1 MGAPLHVVRRKEAH
15 KIALPHSERKG
26 ESGLRE
32 TWTAAG
38 QRLREL
44 DPRPRLAVAPG
55 TTFAASAHRLG
66 LWAWGSEERCCQAK
80 QFLLT
85 GSSAHPGA
93 TGFLGA
99 DE

>member
-1 MGAPLHVVRRKEAH
+1 MGAPLHVARGEEAH
-15 KIALPHSERKG
+15 RTAVPHSERKG

-44 DPRPRLAVAPG
+44 DSRPRSAVAPG
-55 TTFAASAHRLG
+55 RAFAASAHRLG
-66 LWAWGSEERCCQAK
+66 LWPWGSEERCCQAK

-85 GSSAHPGA
+85 GSPAHSGA
-93 TGFLGA
+93 IGFLGGR
-99 DE
+99 